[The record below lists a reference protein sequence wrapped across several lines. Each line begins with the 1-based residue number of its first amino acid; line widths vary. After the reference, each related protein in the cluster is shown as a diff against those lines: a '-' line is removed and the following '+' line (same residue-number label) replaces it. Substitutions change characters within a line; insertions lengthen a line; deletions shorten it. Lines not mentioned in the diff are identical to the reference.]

1 MREAVVQ
8 LTGKGSNN
16 HRHGDVYYIAAS
28 PSFRSRACCW
38 RYVESKG
45 ARMKAIVSGILGV
58 GLGALGVWLY
68 TSNIANDSDKIGTEI
83 SIENTIKQIELLK
96 ANKHSE
102 LEAALISSLPCQIQI
117 YEELI
122 SANSEAS
129 ATFSNKLIAQ
139 AKQYSG
145 EKSCPN

>member
-1 MREAVVQ
+1 VRWTVFKSQ
-8 LTGKGSNN
+8 LCGF
-16 HRHGDVYYIAAS
+16 AAQKYS
-28 PSFRSRACCW
+28 TKLRLKNCRLAR

-83 SIENTIKQIELLK
+83 SIGNTIKQIELLK

-102 LEAALISSLPCQIQI
+102 LEVALISSLPCQIQK

-145 EKSCPN
+145 EQSCPN

>member
-1 MREAVVQ
+1 
-8 LTGKGSNN
+8 
-16 HRHGDVYYIAAS
+16 
-28 PSFRSRACCW
+28 
-38 RYVESKG
+38 
-45 ARMKAIVSGILGV
+45 MKAIVSGILGV

-83 SIENTIKQIELLK
+83 SIGNTIKQIELLK

-102 LEAALISSLPCQIQI
+102 LEVALISSLPCQIQK
-117 YEELI
+117 YEGLI

-129 ATFSNKLIAQ
+129 AIFSNKLIAQ

-145 EKSCPN
+145 EQSCPN

>member
-1 MREAVVQ
+1 
-8 LTGKGSNN
+8 
-16 HRHGDVYYIAAS
+16 
-28 PSFRSRACCW
+28 
-38 RYVESKG
+38 
-45 ARMKAIVSGILGV
+45 MKAIVSGILGV

-83 SIENTIKQIELLK
+83 SIGNTIKQIELLK